1 LSFTFM
7 ILGAAMSLK
16 LKIGRQSSA
25 DGDPPQSTATAA
37 TAPSPSPSIAGAG
50 GPKLKLNFSQ
60 PPTPVAEQPA
70 SAAVAI
76 TGAQKKP
83 TKRKAANGSA
93 GGKKRGAIDD
103 ISPAPKKPASARKP
117 SLMLKMHMGSQ
128 PGLEKGNLT
137 NANSRKIRLGG
148 PRKPSQQIKKLSIST
163 ANVKRP
169 VPPRPLGVGYDSEDS
184 EREEDPAIQQGLILR
199 MQPGEDAD
207 RLRTAIAEGKIGV
220 KEAGGMDVSLKFVT
234 ADQRRVVVRVQDRKY
249 AAALVDLPCI
259 IESMKSWD
267 RKGWW
272 KVADIHQMLLV
283 LGPIHNDEEAKS
295 IPIPREVDKNTMQYP
310 HGITPPMH
318 YVRKRRFRKRANYK
332 QMENVEE
339 EVERLLREDDEWEKN
354 NPGAIISM
362 KEYTRA
368 DWEHEQQYG
377 SEPDPQYDTDMDA
390 DGDVIDTTEAYGEQ
404 DYFDQEDED
413 VDTAGL
419 EGDLALAFAE
429 DVGNETGPA
438 ASNLTSDSPA
448 LIVDQVASF
457 AAGETAMAQDSA
469 VETPAATPIG
479 TPGGNA
485 QEEGSSDEDE
495 SDYDEDEDEPG
506 VVDEDAAAQ
515 AAEMAQQLEEV
526 ADLEREIAAARAKT
540 NTMSNQLLKKRELE
554 KLGKLEEDL
563 RMKRRAFGLEAED

>member
-1 LSFTFM
+1 
-7 ILGAAMSLK
+7 MSLK
-16 LKIGRQSSA
+16 LKIGRQPNA
-25 DGDPPQSTATAA
+25 DGDPPQPAATAA
-37 TAPSPSPSIAGAG
+37 TAATVSPSPSITLAG

-60 PPTPVAEQPA
+60 VPAPVVEQQA
-70 SAAVAI
+70 QAAIVT
-76 TGAQKKP
+76 TGALKKP
-83 TKRKAANGSA
+83 TQRKAENGSGCSA
-93 GGKKRGAIDD
+93 GGKKRSATED
-103 ISPAPKKPASARKP
+103 ISPVPKKPVTARKP
-117 SLMLKMHMGSQ
+117 SLMLKMHSGPQ
-128 PGLEKGNLT
+128 PGHERGNPT
-137 NANSRKIRLGG
+137 NVNSQKIRLGG

-207 RLRTAIAEGKIGV
+207 LLRTAIAEGKIGV
-220 KEAGGMDVSLKFVT
+220 KEAGGLDVSLKFIT
-234 ADQRRVVVRVQDRKY
+234 SDQRRAVVRIQDRKY

-267 RKGWW
+267 KKGWW

-283 LGPIHNDEEAKS
+283 LGPISSDEEAKS
-295 IPIPREVDKNTMQYP
+295 VPLPREVDKNTMQYP

-354 NPGAIISM
+354 NPVANISM
-362 KEYTRA
+362 KEYTRTE
-368 DWEHEQQYG
+368 WEHEQQYG
-377 SEPDPQYDTDMDA
+377 SEPDQQYDIDMDA
-390 DGDVIDTTEAYGEQ
+390 DGDVVDTTEVYGEQ
-404 DYFDQEDED
+404 GYFDQEDED
-413 VDTAGL
+413 IDTAGL

-429 DVGNETGPA
+429 DVGNGNGPA
-438 ASNLTSDSPA
+438 ASNLAGDSSA
-448 LIVDQVASF
+448 LTGTQAASF
-457 AAGETAMAQDSA
+457 SAVETPMAQGFA
-469 VETPAATPIG
+469 AETPAATPIG

-485 QEEGSSDEDE
+485 QEEGSSEEDE
-495 SDYDEDEDEPG
+495 SDYDEDEDELD
-506 VVDEDAAAQ
+506 VLDEDAAAQ
-515 AAEMAQQLEEV
+515 AAEKAQQLEEV

-554 KLGKLEEDL
+554 KLSKLEEDL
-563 RMKRRAFGLEAED
+563 RMKRRAFGLETED